1 MNDECGMVSGEH
13 WRIGS
18 VVSAHCISRRSAVNH
33 CLTFIIVLAALLLAP
48 GCATNPV
55 TGESDLV
62 LMSEATE
69 IRVGRQSHP
78 EVIKQYGRYDMP
90 TLQAHVQQVGEQLA
104 ANSHRSNLI
113 YRFTVLDSPEVN
125 AFALPGGYIYVT
137 RGLLAYLNSE
147 AELAAVLGHEI
158 GHVTARHAVRQ
169 HSAATVTG
177 VIGSVIATQTGVH
190 GAQELLNVLG
200 TAIVRGYG
208 REHELEADRLGAE
221 YLARSGYDPQAMI
234 GVIRVL
240 KSQELFEQQL
250 AKEEK
255 REPRVYHGL
264 FATHPDNDQRLQEVV
279 ASAARFK
286 AAGEPR
292 LNRDGYLRTL
302 DGLTFGPSEREGVV
316 RGNRFYHKELGF
328 ALRFPEQWH
337 VDNLPTALL
346 AKPPANDGL
355 LHIGVQDLNK
365 RISPREFM
373 IQRLKL
379 DDLHHGEAFDHG
391 GLLGYTA
398 VTEARTPFGRRQTRV
413 TVLYFNTRAFIFSG
427 ATKDPEHPFQY
438 DSAFLDTARSFHA
451 LTEAE
456 KPLATALRLR
466 IILAR
471 AGTAFAAL
479 ARESRIPSHPEA
491 QLRLLNGYYPQG
503 EPAPGLLIKIVE

>member
-1 MNDECGMVSGEH
+1 
-13 WRIGS
+13 
-18 VVSAHCISRRSAVNH
+18 
-33 CLTFIIVLAALLLAP
+33 VLAAPLLAP

-62 LMSEATE
+62 LMSEDTE

-78 EVIKQYGRYDMP
+78 DVIKQYGRYDMP
-90 TLQAHVQQVGEQLA
+90 TLQARVQQVGERLA

-169 HSAATVTG
+169 QSAATVAG
-177 VIGSVIATQTGVH
+177 VVGSVIAAQTGVQ
-190 GAQELLNVLG
+190 GAQDLLNVLG
-200 TAIVRGYG
+200 TAILRGYG
-208 REHELEADRLGAE
+208 RDHELEADRLGAE

-240 KSQELFEQQL
+240 KNQELFEKQL

-279 ASAARFK
+279 ASASRLK

-292 LNRDGYLRTL
+292 VNHDGYLQAI
-302 DGLTFGPSEREGVV
+302 DGLIFGPSEREGVL
-316 RGNRFYHKELGF
+316 RGTRFYHKELGF
-328 ALRFPEQWH
+328 ALRFPDQWQ
-337 VDNLPTALL
+337 VDNLPSALL
-346 AKPPANDGL
+346 AAPPANDAV

-365 RISPREFM
+365 RIGPREFM
-373 IQRLKL
+373 VQRLKL
-379 DDLHHGEAFDHG
+379 DDLRHGEAFNHG
-391 GLLGYTA
+391 DLPGYTA

-413 TVLYFNTRAFIFSG
+413 TVLYFNNRAFIFSG
-427 ATKDPEHPFQY
+427 TAKDPERPFQY
-438 DSAFLDTARSFHA
+438 DREFLDTARSFHA

-466 IILAR
+466 IIPAAASLA
-471 AGTAFAAL
+471 TL
-479 ARESRIPSHPEA
+479 ARESRITNHPEA
-491 QLRLLNGYYPQG
+491 QLRLLNGHYPKG
-503 EPAPGLLIKIVE
+503 EPAPGTLIKIVK